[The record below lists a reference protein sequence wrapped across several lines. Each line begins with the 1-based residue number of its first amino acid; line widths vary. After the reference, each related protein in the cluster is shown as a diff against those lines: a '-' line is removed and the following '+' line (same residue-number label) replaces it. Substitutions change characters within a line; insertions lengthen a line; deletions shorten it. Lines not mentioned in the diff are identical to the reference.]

1 MVNVTIYCIH
11 GSYGILY
18 CSLFRCYKFTGQHFF
33 TMLDTSVPPQVAFCS
48 RWIAQMPLLAY
59 HVSGFLLL
67 QYNVCEHNIILNLL
81 LASWWNEPWDGE
93 EPHFCRSPPCFQ
105 DFSCSF
111 WCPFYHPKLRVVRS
125 ASGREHDSARGQGE
139 GERRVTPLRFTW
151 NRNRGSYH
159 WTIHNT
165 SSMV

>member
-1 MVNVTIYCIH
+1 MGSMLPYIAYMDPMGYTVHCSVVTSSLVNIFSPCWTPPFLRKSPFVVDGLLKCPFWHTMF
-11 GSYGILY
+11 LY
-18 CSLFRCYKFTGQHFF
+18 S
-33 TMLDTSVPPQVAFCS
+33 
-48 RWIAQMPLLAY
+48 
-59 HVSGFLLL
+59 LLL

-81 LASWWNEPWDGE
+81 LASWWNEPWDGQ

-151 NRNRGSYH
+151 NRNPGSLSTWQYPLV
-159 WTIHNT
+159 N
-165 SSMV
+165 